1 MFAGETHSSPGS
13 GEERGAIMS
22 ANLYSRRG
30 SAWQSLVPNHDGA
43 HSIGGGVGAAI
54 QLISMLSRSLQ
65 SVLTVVALVPI
76 IVLFPSPALA
86 TGQTL
91 AIQWRVENPFRLFR
105 DPADTEDFSRVLRG
119 LSPQDQQRPVLAAE
133 QLMAEDSMRGWAE
146 QIYRKTCWSSS
157 QLRYTCDAK
166 SAYADPGTHRV
177 LVSLSGLSHGLC
189 TWSLQT
195 EDAGAAASTAIVS
208 KPCSDTTV
216 LEIPYPNGADVVVS
230 ESGRER
236 ARTRIKVR
244 DLFIVGMGDSYAS
257 GDGNPDRPVRFD
269 DRKSISYGA
278 DAGGKLTGYPARA
291 GDWRA
296 INSLRFAEND
306 AGWLNTPCRRSLYGH
321 QLRAALQ
328 LAIEDPH
335 RAVTFAAF
343 ACWGAQVV
351 QGIFLPQSS
360 SKLQPGLSPR
370 SQLSDVA
377 ALQCGTH
384 VPEARHWPSTF
395 DRGGTIPALKDL
407 TVLACPRRFARPI
420 DLLLLSVGGNDVGF
434 SQLVADAIL
443 GSQVPFRNLS
453 GLVGITIEANEAQA
467 QLSILREKFS
477 SLNRALRLLLHIP
490 WSQSER
496 IILTGY
502 PPISLM
508 DESADTCPS
517 GRQGMTVIPGFSLNA
532 KKARSAERVA
542 ESLHQTMA
550 KAAGEMGWT
559 FVDAFRPEF
568 SHRGYCAGTFGAL
581 ASPYDDTQLPRLV
594 DAVWRPYAPS
604 QWRPYAPRVRWIR
617 SPNDGYLTTNF
628 HVPEINFAPMN
639 LLLAS
644 SYSGSFHPTAEGQ
657 AAMADAVVKE
667 ARMLLR

>member
-1 MFAGETHSSPGS
+1 LIYVISRLAGG
-13 GEERGAIMS
+13 
-22 ANLYSRRG
+22 LK
-30 SAWQSLVPNHDGA
+30 
-43 HSIGGGVGAAI
+43 
-54 QLISMLSRSLQ
+54 
-65 SVLTVVALVPI
+65 SVLIGVIATA
-76 IVLFPSPALA
+76 IVLSFPSPGLA

-105 DPADTEDFSRVLRG
+105 DPADTEDIGRVLRG
-119 LSPQDQQRPVLAAE
+119 LSPQDQKRPVLAAE
-133 QLMAEDSMRGWAE
+133 QSLAEDNMHGWAE
-146 QIYRKTCWSSS
+146 HIYRKTCWSSS

-166 SAYADPGTHRV
+166 SAYADPSTHRV
-177 LVSLSGLSHGLC
+177 LVNQTAPPNGVC
-189 TWSLQT
+189 TWSVQT
-195 EDAGAAASTAIVS
+195 DDAGAAAPTAIVS

-230 ESGRER
+230 QSGRER
-236 ARTRIKVR
+236 ARSRIKVR
-244 DLFIVGMGDSYAS
+244 DLFIVGLGDSYAS

-269 DRKSISYGA
+269 DRKSISYEA
-278 DAGGKLTGYPARA
+278 DAGNKLTGYPARA

-296 INSLRFAEND
+296 INSLKFTQTD
-306 AGWLNTPCRRSLYGH
+306 ADWLDTPCRRSLYGH

-328 LAIEDPH
+328 LALEDPH
-335 RAVTFAAF
+335 RAVTFASF
-343 ACWGAQVV
+343 ACWGAHIV
-351 QGIFLPQSS
+351 QGLFVPQSS

-384 VPEARHWPSTF
+384 APEARHWPSTF
-395 DRGGTIPALKDL
+395 DRGGTVPTLKDL
-407 TVLACPRRFARPI
+407 TVLVCPRRFARPI
-420 DLLLLSVGGNDVGF
+420 DLLLLSVGGNDIGF

-443 GSQVPFRNLS
+443 GNELPFRHLS
-453 GLVGITIEANEAQA
+453 GVVGMTIEANEAES
-467 QLSILREKFS
+467 QLSILREKLS

-508 DESADTCPS
+508 DQSADTCPS

-532 KKARSAERVA
+532 QKARSAERVS

-568 SHRGYCAGTFGAL
+568 ARRGYCAGTFGAL
-581 ASPYDDTQLPRLV
+581 ASPYDDARLPRLIN
-594 DAVWRPYAPS
+594 AVWRPYAPS
-604 QWRPYAPRVRWIR
+604 QWRPYAPRARWIR

-628 HVPEINFAPMN
+628 HVPDVNLSPMN
-639 LLLAS
+639 LMLAS

-657 AAMADAVVKE
+657 AAMADAVVSK
-667 ARMLLR
+667 ARVLLH